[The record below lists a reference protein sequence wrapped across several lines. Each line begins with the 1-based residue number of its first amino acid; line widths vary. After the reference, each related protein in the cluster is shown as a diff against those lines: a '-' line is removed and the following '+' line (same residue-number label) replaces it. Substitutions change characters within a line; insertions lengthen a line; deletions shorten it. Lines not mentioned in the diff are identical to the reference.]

1 MSGKMTEMRREDVL
15 ERWLLV
21 DFGRMVAGDVG
32 RLAPEGMCWWSGGG
46 VGLCKEV
53 GQEGVG
59 RLAPERNE
67 LSC

>member
-1 MSGKMTEMRREDVL
+1 MK
-15 ERWLLV
+15 
-21 DFGRMVAGDVG
+21 RMVAGGIG

>member
-1 MSGKMTEMRREDVL
+1 MLAGWRRKEC
-15 ERWLLV
+15 
-21 DFGRMVAGDVG
+21 A
-32 RLAPEGMCWWSGGG
+32 GGG

>member
-1 MSGKMTEMRREDVL
+1 ME
-15 ERWLLV
+15 
-21 DFGRMVAGDVG
+21 RMVAGDVG
-32 RLAPEGMCWWSGGG
+32 RLAPEGMYWWSGGG

>member
-1 MSGKMTEMRREDVL
+1 MLAGWRRKECAG
-15 ERWLLV
+15 
-21 DFGRMVAGDVG
+21 GR
-32 RLAPEGMCWWSGGG
+32 GGG

>member
-1 MSGKMTEMRREDVL
+1 MMRSDV
-15 ERWLLV
+15 WK
-21 DFGRMVAGDVG
+21 DDGDAAGDVG